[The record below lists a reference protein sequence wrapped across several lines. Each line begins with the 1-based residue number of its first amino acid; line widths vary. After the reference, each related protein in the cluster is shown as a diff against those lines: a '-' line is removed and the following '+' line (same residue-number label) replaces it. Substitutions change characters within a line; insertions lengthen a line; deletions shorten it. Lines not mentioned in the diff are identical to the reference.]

1 MFDRVLNITL
11 LLIDFGEKRTGVRS
25 WTLHAQYLITLRNIK
40 ANRFACDQ
48 IGVKQ
53 AINEQG
59 TKEFIDKREQYH
71 LYFWPMQDNCRL
83 PSTKVL

>member
-40 ANRFACDQ
+40 ANLFACDQ
-48 IGVKQ
+48 I
-53 AINEQG
+53 G